1 MNCKHCS
8 KPFEPKPGRGRP
20 SKYCGYECQKQADL
34 AHRKAYQ
41 DARRGRYAAL
51 VEAGF
56 NYTDARK
63 IAASKQQTDA
73 VLALRRNGQGPA

>member
-1 MNCKHCS
+1 MTCKHCS

-20 SKYCGYECQKQADL
+20 SKYCSRECQGLADQ

-51 VEAGF
+51 VEAGIG
-56 NYTDARK
+56 YAEARK
-63 IAASKQQTDA
+63 VAASKQQTDT
-73 VLALRRNGQGPA
+73 VLALKRYGQGPA